1 MYEKEVVDQQAV
13 IEKLKVQGGD
23 EYVIR
28 KQCEVLEES
37 KNMVPDCERRLETI
51 RDELLA
57 TLETDKELA
66 ETKEY
71 KEAQALLQGT
81 A

>member
-28 KQCEVLEES
+28 KQVTGRPRSMCPTNQL
-37 KNMVPDCERRLETI
+37 
-51 RDELLA
+51 
-57 TLETDKELA
+57 TLHVHV
-66 ETKEY
+66 Y
-71 KEAQALLQGT
+71 
-81 A
+81 